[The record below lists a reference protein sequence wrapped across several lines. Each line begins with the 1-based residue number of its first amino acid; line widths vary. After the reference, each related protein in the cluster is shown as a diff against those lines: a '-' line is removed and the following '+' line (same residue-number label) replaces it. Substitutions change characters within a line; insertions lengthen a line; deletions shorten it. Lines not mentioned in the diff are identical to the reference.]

1 MTTGAQGGDRAKARE
16 IVLRRLAASPRSR
29 AELARSLAEKD
40 VAPDVAAE
48 VLDRYAELHLV
59 DDAAY
64 AAMVVRSKQ
73 TTKGLARRGLAHELR
88 RRGVPDVEANAAL
101 EAVDADLEQRT
112 ARALV
117 ARKMPSMARLER
129 VVATRRL
136 VGMLARKGYDGAT
149 AMAVVREAL
158 DGVGAADDQDDP
170 SPEV

>member
-1 MTTGAQGGDRAKARE
+1 MTAAAQGDDRARARE

-64 AAMVVRSKQ
+64 AEMVVRSKQ
-73 TTKGLARRGLAHELR
+73 ATKGLARRGLAHELR

-101 EAVDADLEQRT
+101 EAVDPDLERRT

-117 ARKMPSMARLER
+117 ERRMTSMARLDR

-136 VGMLARKGYDGAT
+136 VGMLARKGYDGSM

-158 DGVGAADDQDDP
+158 DAAGGP
-170 SPEV
+170 PGTEES